1 MIDVSREIKF
11 QTARSGGKGGQHV
24 NKVETMV
31 EGYFDV
37 GASALLS
44 EEQKTIIREKLA
56 SRISAEGFLQVKSQ
70 VHRSQLGNKQEVVEK
85 MNELIA
91 GALKKQKK
99 RVPTRPG
106 KAAREK
112 RIQQKKKESDVKQA
126 RKKIR
131 ITGY

>member
-37 GASALLS
+37 DASALLS
-44 EEQKTIIREKLA
+44 LEQKTTIKEKLA
-56 SRISAEGFLQVKSQ
+56 ARINADGLLQVKSQ
-70 VHRSQLGNKQEVVEK
+70 VHRSQLGNKEEVVEK

-106 KAAREK
+106 KQARER
-112 RIQQKKKESDVKQA
+112 RIQEKKKGSDIKEG

-131 ITGY
+131 FTGY